1 MMITDEERREVAQE
15 MRIRALEGYSFAAFN
30 IVDEIGI
37 HEADY
42 DDSLLFDDACWHR
55 LADLIEPQERTCKA
69 VGEDPLGFRAC
80 SSCGYEAWADE
91 DSVTPYC
98 PMCGAKVIG

>member
-1 MMITDEERREVAQE
+1 MITDEERREVAQRLRE
-15 MRIRALEGYSFAAFN
+15 LTPWCTSDNTFM
-30 IVDEIGI
+30 VDAIDECIFG
-37 HEADY
+37 ASCLNSD
-42 DDSLLFDDACWHR
+42 FDKMLYR

-69 VGEDPLGFRAC
+69 VGEDPLGFRLC

-98 PMCGAKVIG
+98 PMCGSKVVE